1 MAKKKIKFEGKKEE
15 IQKAQPKKKVQK
27 SDKKEKLEG
36 LGLTAGNY
44 IVIVIGLILIILGY
58 FFLKQGSI
66 TLAPILLV
74 LGYVVLIPLGLIA
87 DFSRFSRK
95 EKEEKKEEIENK

>member
-1 MAKKKIKFEGKKEE
+1 MAKKKIKFEGKKKEIRKE
-15 IQKAQPKKKVQK
+15 QPKEKIQKTV
-27 SDKKEKLEG
+27 KKEKLEG

-74 LGYVVLIPLGLIA
+74 LGYVVLIPLGLIV

-95 EKEEKKEEIENK
+95 KKEEEIENK